1 MAEETRGRTL
11 PGRRPVALE
20 GWPLVGW
27 SAIALLAMEAL
38 LLAVYGIG
46 EEGLR
51 VLIRATA
58 RSSLLL
64 FLPAFA
70 ASSLRRLWPTPFS
83 AWLLRNRRYVGVS
96 FAISHFLHLDAI
108 LGLAFLYPDRFDA
121 SPVTIVGGGLGY
133 AFIAAM
139 VATSSDAAVRKLG
152 ERRWKLLHRTGMW
165 VLFVIFAQSY
175 VPAPFY
181 DIRYLPASLA
191 TLGAL
196 GLRIAAW
203 LRSRPRG

>member
-1 MAEETRGRTL
+1 LAEQTRGRTV
-11 PGRRPVALE
+11 PGRLPALE

-27 SAIALLAMEAL
+27 SAIALVGMAAL
-38 LLAVYGIG
+38 LLALYGSG

-58 RSSLLL
+58 RSSLAL

-83 AWLLRNRRYVGVS
+83 AWLLRNRRQVGVS
-96 FAISHFLHLDAI
+96 FAVSHALHLAAI
-108 LGLAFLYPDRFDA
+108 LSLAALHPDRFDA
-121 SPVTIVGGGLGY
+121 SPVTVIGGGLGY
-133 AFIAAM
+133 VFIAAM

-152 ERRWKLLHRTGMW
+152 ARRWKLLHRTGIW
-165 VLFVIFAQSY
+165 VVFVIFAQSY
-175 VPAPFY
+175 VPAPLH

-203 LRSRPRG
+203 ARSRRRG